1 MDIIKY
7 KTLLDDRG
15 LPGLVA
21 EQKLEYKAN
30 DKGFNTPEKVAQM
43 LMDAFL
49 LHQQTEEFLY
59 EVCFDVKLNLIGVFE
74 ISHGTIDRAVVSPRE
89 IFQKALFCGASR
101 IIVAHNHPSGDLT
114 PSRDDIVFSK
124 KLDEAGEIID
134 IKVAD
139 SLIIT
144 KGGYLSLRREGY
156 F

>member
-21 EQKLEYKAN
+21 ERKLKYEADDKALCSP
-30 DKGFNTPEKVAQM
+30 GAAAQM

-59 EVCFDVKLNLIGVFE
+59 EICLDTKLKLIGVFE

-114 PSRDDIVFSK
+114 PSRNDIVFSK

-144 KGGYLSLRREGY
+144 KGGYLSLSREGD